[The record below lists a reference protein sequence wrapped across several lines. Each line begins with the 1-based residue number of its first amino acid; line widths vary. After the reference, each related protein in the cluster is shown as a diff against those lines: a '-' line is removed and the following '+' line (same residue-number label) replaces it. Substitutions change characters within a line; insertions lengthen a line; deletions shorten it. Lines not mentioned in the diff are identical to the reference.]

1 MSNLAIKVDNLSK
14 LYKIGARRDRHD
26 TLRDH
31 LMHGIKSLFSRNGYK
46 SAGSQQLAG
55 GSGPSSVSGHPSSVD
70 GHSDTIW
77 ALKDVSFELKQ
88 GEAVGIIG
96 RNGAGK
102 STLLKILS
110 RITEPTTGFAE
121 IHGRVGSLLE
131 VGTGFH
137 YELSGRENIY
147 LNGSILGMK
156 REEIQRQFDA
166 IVDFSGVEKFI
177 DTPVKRYSSGMFV
190 RLAFAV
196 AAHLDSEI
204 LIVDEALAV
213 GDAAFQKKCLGKMGD
228 ITSEGRT
235 VLLVSHNMGFI
246 SSLTQRAMVLD
257 NGKQKFFGDTAVAI
271 PAYLEIVSPKG
282 PRSLIGAR
290 KAMGGHENRFP
301 GMTPSFTSAFL
312 TDGEAR
318 RREVFCT
325 GEEWCLELEYSCKGD
340 VNLAGAAFRIHTPD
354 EIQVVGELNTFMFSP
369 PPYRIPQKGRLR
381 FCLPELPLCPG
392 NYVVNIS
399 LIKDDH
405 GVLCLYDLV
414 THALDFSVENSD
426 PNGTGYVLTRE
437 NGLCAFKG
445 YCEVVAG

>member
-1 MSNLAIKVDNLSK
+1 MSSLAIKVDNLSK

-31 LMHGIKSLFSRNGYK
+31 LMHGIKSLLSRNGYK
-46 SAGSQQLAG
+46 SASSEQRAG
-55 GSGPSSVSGHPSSVD
+55 GSGLSSVR

-77 ALKDVSFELKQ
+77 ALKDVSFELNQ

-110 RITEPTTGFAE
+110 RITEPTTGFGE

-137 YELSGRENIY
+137 SELSGRENIY
-147 LNGSILGMK
+147 LNGSFLGMK

-177 DTPVKRYSSGMFV
+177 DTPVKRYSSGMYV

-228 ITSEGRT
+228 IAREGRT

-257 NGKQKFFGDTAVAI
+257 NGKQKFFGDTALAI
-271 PAYLEIVSPKG
+271 PAYLEIVSPK
-282 PRSLIGAR
+282 RRQSL
-290 KAMGGHENRFP
+290 MEHENRLP

-312 TDGEAR
+312 TDGEGR
-318 RREVFCT
+318 LRDVFST
-325 GEEWCLELEYSCKGD
+325 REEWCLEVEYSCKGD
-340 VNLAGAAFRIHTPD
+340 VKLAGAAFRILTVD
-354 EIQVVGELNTFMFSP
+354 DIIVGELNTFMCSP

-381 FCLPELPLCPG
+381 FRLPELPLCPG

-399 LIKDDH
+399 LVKDDH
-405 GVLCLYDLV
+405 GVMRLHDLV
-414 THALDFSVENSD
+414 IHALEFSVENSD
-426 PNGTGYVLTRE
+426 PNGTGYVLTRQH
-437 NGLCAFKG
+437 GLCAFKG
-445 YCEVVAG
+445 YCEVMAG

>member
-1 MSNLAIKVDNLSK
+1 MSNFAIKVDNLSK

-46 SAGSQQLAG
+46 SASSEQRAG
-55 GSGPSSVSGHPSSVD
+55 GSGLSSVS

-77 ALKDVSFELKQ
+77 ALKDVSFELNQ

-110 RITEPTTGFAE
+110 RITEPTTGFGE

-137 YELSGRENIY
+137 SELSGRENIY
-147 LNGSILGMK
+147 LNGSFLGMK

-177 DTPVKRYSSGMFV
+177 DTPVKRYSSGMYV

-228 ITSEGRT
+228 IAREGRT
-235 VLLVSHNMGFI
+235 VLLVTHNMGFI
-246 SSLTQRAMVLD
+246 SSLTQRAMVLE
-257 NGKQKFFGDTAVAI
+257 NGKQKFFGDTALAI
-271 PAYLEIVSPKG
+271 PAYLEIVSPK
-282 PRSLIGAR
+282 RRQSL
-290 KAMGGHENRFP
+290 MEHENRLP

-312 TDGEAR
+312 TDAEGR
-318 RREVFCT
+318 LRDVFST
-325 GEEWCLELEYSCKGD
+325 REEWGLEVEYSCKGD
-340 VNLAGAAFRIHTPD
+340 VKLAGAAFRILTVD
-354 EIQVVGELNTFMFSP
+354 DIFVGELNTFMCSP

-381 FCLPELPLCPG
+381 FRLPELPLCPG

-399 LIKDDH
+399 LVKDDH
-405 GVLCLYDLV
+405 GVMRLHDLV
-414 THALDFSVENSD
+414 IHALEFSVENSD
-426 PNGTGYVLTRE
+426 PNGTGYVLTRQH
-437 NGLCAFKG
+437 GLCAFKG
-445 YCEVVAG
+445 YCEVMAG

>member
-31 LMHGIKSLFSRNGYK
+31 LMHGIKSLFSRN
-46 SAGSQQLAG
+46 SRR
-55 GSGPSSVSGHPSSVD
+55 SSVSDPE
-70 GHSDTIW
+70 DTIW

-177 DTPVKRYSSGMFV
+177 DTPVKRYSSGMYV

-228 ITSEGRT
+228 IAREGRT

-282 PRSLIGAR
+282 PRRLIE
-290 KAMGGHENRFP
+290 HENRFP
-301 GMTPSFTSAFL
+301 GIPPSFTSAFL

-318 RREVFCT
+318 LRDVFCT

-340 VNLAGAAFRIHTPD
+340 VNLAGAAFRILTPD

-414 THALDFSVENSD
+414 THALEFSVENSD

>member
-31 LMHGIKSLFSRNGYK
+31 LMHGIKSLFGRDGRR
-46 SAGSQQLAG
+46 
-55 GSGPSSVSGHPSSVD
+55 SSVSDPE
-70 GHSDTIW
+70 DTIW

-110 RITEPTTGFAE
+110 RITEPTTGFGE

-137 YELSGRENIY
+137 TELSGRENIY

-177 DTPVKRYSSGMFV
+177 DTPVKRYSSGMYV

-228 ITSEGRT
+228 IAREGRT

-257 NGKQKFFGDTAVAI
+257 NGKQKFFGDTSLAV
-271 PAYLEIVSPKG
+271 PAYLEIVSPK
-282 PRSLIGAR
+282 RRQSFIE
-290 KAMGGHENRFP
+290 HENRPP

-312 TDGEAR
+312 TDGEGR
-318 RREVFCT
+318 LRDVFVT
-325 GEEWCLELEYSCKGD
+325 REEWCLELEYSCKGD
-340 VNLAGAAFRIHTPD
+340 VNLAGAAFRILTPD
-354 EIQVVGELNTFMFSP
+354 DIQVVGELNTFMFSP
-369 PPYRIPQKGRLR
+369 PPHRIPQKGRLR

-392 NYVVNIS
+392 NYAVNIA
-399 LIKDDH
+399 LLNDDH
-405 GVLCLYDLV
+405 GVVRLYDLV
-414 THALDFSVENSD
+414 PHALEFSVDNSD
-426 PNGTGYVLTRE
+426 PNGTGFVLTRQ

-445 YCEVVAG
+445 SCEVVAG

>member
-31 LMHGIKSLFSRNGYK
+31 LMHGIKSLFSRN
-46 SAGSQQLAG
+46 SRR
-55 GSGPSSVSGHPSSVD
+55 SSVSDPE
-70 GHSDTIW
+70 DTIW
-77 ALKDVSFELKQ
+77 ALKDVSFELNQ
-88 GEAVGIIG
+88 GEAVGVIG

-110 RITEPTTGFAE
+110 RITEPTTGFGE

-137 YELSGRENIY
+137 SELSGRENIY

-177 DTPVKRYSSGMFV
+177 DTPVKRYSSGMYV

-228 ITSEGRT
+228 IASEGRT

-257 NGKQKFFGDTAVAI
+257 NGKQKFFGDTALAI
-271 PAYLEIVSPKG
+271 PAYLEIVSPK
-282 PRSLIGAR
+282 RRQSFIE
-290 KAMGGHENRFP
+290 HENRPP

-312 TDGEAR
+312 TDGEGR
-318 RREVFCT
+318 LRDVFVT
-325 GEEWCLELEYSCKGD
+325 REEWCLELEYSCKGD
-340 VNLAGAAFRIHTPD
+340 VNLAGGAFRILTPD

-381 FCLPELPLCPG
+381 FRLPELPLCPG
-392 NYVVNIS
+392 NYAVNIA
-399 LIKDDH
+399 LLKDDR
-405 GVLCLYDLV
+405 GVVCLYDLV
-414 THALDFSVENSD
+414 PHALEFSVENSD
-426 PNGTGYVLTRE
+426 PNGTGFVLTRQH
-437 NGLCAFKG
+437 GLCAFKG

>member
-1 MSNLAIKVDNLSK
+1 MSNFAITVDNLSK

-26 TLRDH
+26 TVRDH
-31 LMHGIKSLFSRNGYK
+31 LMHGIKSLFSRNGRR
-46 SAGSQQLAG
+46 
-55 GSGPSSVSGHPSSVD
+55 SSVSDPE
-70 GHSDTIW
+70 DTIW

-110 RITEPTTGFAE
+110 RITEPTTGFGE
-121 IHGRVGSLLE
+121 VRGRVGSLLE

-137 YELSGRENIY
+137 SELSGRENIY

-156 REEIQRQFDA
+156 REGIQRQFDA

-177 DTPVKRYSSGMFV
+177 DMPVKRYSSGMYM

-228 ITSEGRT
+228 IAREGRT

-246 SSLTQRAMVLD
+246 SMLTQHAIVLD
-257 NGKQKFFGDTAVAI
+257 NGKQKFFGDTALAI
-271 PAYLEIVSPKG
+271 PAYLEIVSPK
-282 PRSLIGAR
+282 RRQSLIE
-290 KAMGGHENRFP
+290 HENRFP
-301 GMTPSFTSAFL
+301 GMTPCFTSAFL
-312 TDGEAR
+312 TDGEGR
-318 RREVFCT
+318 LKDVFST
-325 GEEWCLELEYSCKGD
+325 REEWCLELEYSCKGD
-340 VNLAGAAFRIHTPD
+340 VKLAGGGVRILTAD
-354 EIQVVGELNTFMFSP
+354 DIIVGGLNTFMFSP

-381 FCLPELPLCPG
+381 FGLPELPLCPG
-392 NYVVNIS
+392 NYAVSIA
-399 LIKDDH
+399 LLKDDH
-405 GVLCLYDLV
+405 GAMCLYDLV
-414 THALDFSVENSD
+414 PHALEFSVENSD
-426 PNGTGYVLTRE
+426 PNGTGYILTRQD
-437 NGLCAFKG
+437 GLCAFKG
-445 YCEVVAG
+445 YCEAVAG

>member
-1 MSNLAIKVDNLSK
+1 MSNVAIKVDNLSK

-31 LMHGIKSLFSRNGYK
+31 LMHGIKSLFSRDGRR
-46 SAGSQQLAG
+46 
-55 GSGPSSVSGHPSSVD
+55 SSVSDPE
-70 GHSDTIW
+70 DTIW

-228 ITSEGRT
+228 IASEGRT

-246 SSLTQRAMVLD
+246 SSLTRRAMVLD

-271 PAYLEIVSPKG
+271 AAYLEIVSPKG
-282 PRSLIGAR
+282 PRSLTE
-290 KAMGGHENRFP
+290 HENRFP

-318 RREVFCT
+318 RRDVFCT
-325 GEEWCLELEYSCKGD
+325 REEWCLELEYSCKDD
-340 VNLAGAAFRIHTPD
+340 VNLAGAAFRILTPD

-369 PPYRIPQKGRLR
+369 PPHRIPQKGRLR
-381 FCLPELPLCPG
+381 FRLPELPLCPG
-392 NYVVNIS
+392 NYAVNIA
-399 LIKDDH
+399 LLNDDH
-405 GVLCLYDLV
+405 GVARLYDLV
-414 THALDFSVENSD
+414 PHALEFSVDNSD
-426 PNGTGYVLTRE
+426 PNGTGFVLTRQ

>member
-14 LYKIGARRDRHD
+14 RYKIGARRDRHD

-31 LMHGIKSLFSRNGYK
+31 LMHGIKSLFSRNGRR
-46 SAGSQQLAG
+46 
-55 GSGPSSVSGHPSSVD
+55 SSVSDPED
-70 GHSDTIW
+70 AIW

-96 RNGAGK
+96 CNGAGK

-110 RITEPTTGFAE
+110 RITEPTTGFGE

-137 YELSGRENIY
+137 SELSGRENIY
-147 LNGSILGMK
+147 LNGSFLGMK
-156 REEIQRQFDA
+156 REEIRRQFDA

-177 DTPVKRYSSGMFV
+177 DTPVKRYSSGMYV

-228 ITSEGRT
+228 IAREGRT

-257 NGKQKFFGDTAVAI
+257 NGKQKFFGDTALAI
-271 PAYLEIVSPKG
+271 PAYLEIVSPK
-282 PRSLIGAR
+282 RRQSLIE
-290 KAMGGHENRFP
+290 HENRPP

-312 TDGEAR
+312 TDGEGR
-318 RREVFCT
+318 LRDVFST
-325 GEEWCLELEYSCKGD
+325 REEWCLELEYSCQGD
-340 VNLAGAAFRIHTPD
+340 VKLAGAAFRILTVD
-354 EIQVVGELNTFMFSP
+354 DIIVGELNTFMFSP

-381 FCLPELPLCPG
+381 FRLPELPLCPG
-392 NYVVNIS
+392 NYAVNIA
-399 LIKDDH
+399 LLNDDH
-405 GVLCLYDLV
+405 GVVCLYDLV
-414 THALDFSVENSD
+414 PHVIEFSVENSD
-426 PNGTGYVLTRE
+426 PNGTGYVLTRQ

>member
-1 MSNLAIKVDNLSK
+1 MSNFAIKVDNLSK

-31 LMHGIKSLFSRNGYK
+31 LMHGIKSLLSRNGYK
-46 SAGSQQLAG
+46 SASSEQRAG
-55 GSGPSSVSGHPSSVD
+55 GSGLSSVS

-77 ALKDVSFELKQ
+77 ALKDVSFELNQ

-110 RITEPTTGFAE
+110 RITEPTTGFGE

-137 YELSGRENIY
+137 SELSGRENIY
-147 LNGSILGMK
+147 LNGSFLGMK
-156 REEIQRQFDA
+156 RVEIRRQFDA

-177 DTPVKRYSSGMFV
+177 DTPVKRYSSGMYV

-228 ITSEGRT
+228 IAREGRT

-246 SSLTQRAMVLD
+246 SSLTQRAMVLE
-257 NGKQKFFGDTAVAI
+257 NGKQKFFGDTALAI
-271 PAYLEIVSPKG
+271 PAYLEIVSPK
-282 PRSLIGAR
+282 RRQSL
-290 KAMGGHENRFP
+290 MEHENRLP

-312 TDGEAR
+312 TDAEGR
-318 RREVFCT
+318 LRDVFST
-325 GEEWCLELEYSCKGD
+325 REEWCLEVEYSCKSD
-340 VNLAGAAFRIHTPD
+340 VKLAGAAFRILTVD
-354 EIQVVGELNTFMFSP
+354 DIIVGELNTFMCSP

-381 FCLPELPLCPG
+381 FRLPELPLCPG

-399 LIKDDH
+399 LVKDDH
-405 GVLCLYDLV
+405 GVMRLHDLV
-414 THALDFSVENSD
+414 IHALEFSVENSD
-426 PNGTGYVLTRE
+426 PNGTGYVLTRQ

-445 YCEVVAG
+445 YCEVMAG

>member
-31 LMHGIKSLFSRNGYK
+31 LMHGIKSLFGRDGRR
-46 SAGSQQLAG
+46 
-55 GSGPSSVSGHPSSVD
+55 SSVSDPE
-70 GHSDTIW
+70 DTIW

-110 RITEPTTGFAE
+110 RITEPTTGFGE

-137 YELSGRENIY
+137 SELSGRENIY

-177 DTPVKRYSSGMFV
+177 DTPVKRYSSGMYV

-228 ITSEGRT
+228 IAREGRT

-257 NGKQKFFGDTAVAI
+257 NGKQKFFGDTALAV
-271 PAYLEIVSPKG
+271 PAYLEIVSPK
-282 PRSLIGAR
+282 RRQNFIE
-290 KAMGGHENRFP
+290 HENRPP

-312 TDGEAR
+312 TDGEGR
-318 RREVFCT
+318 LRDVFFT
-325 GEEWCLELEYSCKGD
+325 REEWCLELEYSCKGD
-340 VNLAGAAFRIHTPD
+340 VKLAGAAFRILTPD

-369 PPYRIPQKGRLR
+369 PPHRIPQKGRLR
-381 FCLPELPLCPG
+381 FRLPELPLCPG
-392 NYVVNIS
+392 NYAVNIA
-399 LIKDDH
+399 LLNDDH
-405 GVLCLYDLV
+405 GVARLYDLV
-414 THALDFSVENSD
+414 PHALEFSVDNSD
-426 PNGTGYVLTRE
+426 PNGTGFVLTRQ